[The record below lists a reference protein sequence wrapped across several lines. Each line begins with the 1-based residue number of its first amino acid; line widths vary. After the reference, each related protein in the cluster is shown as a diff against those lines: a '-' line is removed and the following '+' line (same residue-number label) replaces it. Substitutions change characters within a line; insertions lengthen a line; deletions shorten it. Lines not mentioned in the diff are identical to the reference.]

1 MSHVIANE
9 MLFASIYSIVQ
20 SRPYPTFPLYD
31 VSSSTDS
38 PTSAVATPVPIREAP
53 FSSSPT
59 TTAPV
64 SSSPI
69 TTAPVSSSPTSAAP
83 ISSTP
88 TSQPPTNSPSPLSSL
103 DSAEVRLSALYI
115 VDLIVYLL
123 QTLTLTC
130 HFLSLQHQFAHLPK
144 RSTYHRQDAISYK

>member
-9 MLFASIYSIVQ
+9 LLFASIYSIVQ
-20 SRPYPTFPLYD
+20 SRPYQTFPLYD

-38 PTSAVATPVPIREAP
+38 PTSTVATPVPIREAP

-59 TTAPV
+59 TPTPV
-64 SSSPI
+64 SSSPTTTTPVSSSPTTTAHVSISPI
-69 TTAPVSSSPTSAAP
+69 TTAPVSSSPTSSAP

-88 TSQPPTNSPSPLSSL
+88 TSQQPTNSPSPLSSL

-115 VDLIVYLL
+115 VD
-123 QTLTLTC
+123 
-130 HFLSLQHQFAHLPK
+130 
-144 RSTYHRQDAISYK
+144 